1 MNIYDRIINMLL
13 EARIEEYI
21 ERLDEAA
28 PMSRSARVEK
38 IAGKMG
44 RSSSS
49 RAKQLMKGEPV
60 TKAMGTIKGSK
71 GKRAPHTVS
80 TGMGRTKTGSHVTM
94 PTSKM
99 KRAVSTVVK
108 HG

>member
-28 PMSRSARVEK
+28 PMSRSARVQK
-38 IAGKMG
+38 IEVKMG
-44 RSSSS
+44 GSSPS
-49 RAKQLMKGEPV
+49 RAEQLMKGDPV
-60 TKAMGTIKGSK
+60 TKAMGTIEGSK
-71 GKRAPHTVS
+71 GKRAPHKVS
-80 TGMGRTKTGSHVTM
+80 TGRGRTKTGSHVKM